1 MSFIPRGVGLHD
13 QSRKMYALYGLR
25 IQSSVPIPGLTRVA
39 ELGPADL
46 RVMVDERPAWTLNLD
61 LARERVLYSSEDS
74 DQDSEPN
81 LRVWA
86 IHDREAFLLRYAGG
100 IEFLVEASGTI
111 VWTWWASSQSFSTS
125 CMYLVGPVLGFVLQL
140 RGHTSLH
147 ASCVAV
153 KGGAIG
159 FVGDC
164 GAGKSTI
171 AAALA
176 KRGLEVLSDDVL
188 ALRAQDR
195 GFLVQPGP
203 SRIRLWPSSVKMLFG
218 SDDAL
223 PRLSTAF
230 DKRYLEISREATHS
244 DPVPIR
250 LITLYLL
257 RQRRDCDS
265 APSIGE
271 IKPADA
277 LIELVGNTYTSYLQD
292 ASRRARDF
300 AFLGQ
305 VTASVRLRTLTP
317 HTDPDRLD
325 GLCDLVLDDCR
336 KAKGT
341 PVIA

>member
-1 MSFIPRGVGLHD
+1 
-13 QSRKMYALYGLR
+13 MYGLYGLR
-25 IQSSVPIPGLTRVA
+25 IQSSVPIYGLSRVA
-39 ELGPADL
+39 EFGPADL
-46 RVMVDERPAWTLNLD
+46 RVMVGERPAWTLDLD
-61 LARERVLYSSEDS
+61 LARERVLYSTECADE
-74 DQDSEPN
+74 DSEPN

-86 IHDREAFLLRYAGG
+86 IHDYQMFLLRYAGG
-100 IEFLVEASGTI
+100 IEFLIDATGTS
-111 VWTWWASSQSFSTS
+111 VWTWWPSSQSFSTA

-140 RGHTSLH
+140 RGYTSLH
-147 ASCVAV
+147 ASCAAAE
-153 KGGAIG
+153 GGVIG

-176 KRGLEVLSDDVL
+176 ERGYQVLSDDVL
-188 ALRAQDR
+188 ALRSHNG

-230 DKRYLEISREATHS
+230 DKRYLEISREATQS
-244 DPVPIR
+244 DPAQIR
-250 LITLYLL
+250 LKTLYLL
-257 RQRRDCDS
+257 RQRSDSDS
-265 APSIGE
+265 APFLGE

-277 LIELVGNTYTSYLQD
+277 LIGLVGNTYTSYLQD

-317 HTDPDRLD
+317 HTDPARLED
-325 GLCDLVLDDCR
+325 LCNLVLEDCR
-336 KAKGT
+336 KAKRT
-341 PVIA
+341 PAIA